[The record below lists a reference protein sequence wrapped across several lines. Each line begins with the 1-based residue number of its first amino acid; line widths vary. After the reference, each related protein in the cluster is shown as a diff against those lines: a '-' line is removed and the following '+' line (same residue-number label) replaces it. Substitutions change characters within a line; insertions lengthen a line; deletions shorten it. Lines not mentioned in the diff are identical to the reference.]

1 MVLQLLNWL
10 KEIATSW
17 PLELFAFVGSVLEE
31 IIAPIPAP
39 LVMSLSGYI
48 ANERGHGW
56 VYFALL
62 ALIGALGKTLASYML
77 YYLGNKAEDIVVD
90 RWGKLLGLERQ
101 KLDRAAA
108 LMNKGWWD
116 DALLVF
122 LRAVPL
128 IPTFIVSIA
137 CGVLKVP
144 MRTFLWTTLAGSF
157 VRNIAMI
164 WLGVAGTE
172 YVQQFWQDGGAE
184 MASKP
189 LFMASAFVGLIIGC
203 GIALLIKRK
212 MGQVA
217 SVSQT
222 QETETS

>member
-1 MVLQLLNWL
+1 MILQLLNWL
-10 KEIATSW
+10 KEIAASW
-17 PLELFAFVGSVLEE
+17 PLELFVVIGSVLEE

-39 LVMSLSGYI
+39 LVMSLAGYI
-48 ANERGHGW
+48 ASERGHGW

-62 ALIGALGKTLASYML
+62 ALIGAFGKTLASYAL
-77 YYLGNKAEDIVVD
+77 YVLGDKAEDVVVN

-101 KLDRAAA
+101 KLDHATA

-116 DALLVF
+116 KALLVF

-144 MRTFLWTTLAGSF
+144 MRTFLWTTVAGSF
-157 VRNIAMI
+157 VRNVAMI

-172 YVQQFWQDGGAE
+172 YVQQFWEDGGAE
-184 MASKP
+184 MAGKP
-189 LFMASAFVGLIIGC
+189 LVMVSALIGLIIGC

-212 MGQVA
+212 LGQVA
-217 SVSQT
+217 SVS
-222 QETETS
+222 EIKEPESS

>member
-10 KEIATSW
+10 KEIATTW

-31 IIAPIPAP
+31 VIAPIPAP

-77 YYLGNKAEDIVVD
+77 YYLGDKAENIVVD

-116 DALLVF
+116 EALLVF

-137 CGVLKVP
+137 CGVLKVS

-157 VRNIAMI
+157 VRNIVMI

-184 MASKP
+184 MAGKP
-189 LFMASAFVGLIIGC
+189 LFMVSAFVGLIIGC

-217 SVSQT
+217 SVSQN
-222 QETETS
+222 QESETL